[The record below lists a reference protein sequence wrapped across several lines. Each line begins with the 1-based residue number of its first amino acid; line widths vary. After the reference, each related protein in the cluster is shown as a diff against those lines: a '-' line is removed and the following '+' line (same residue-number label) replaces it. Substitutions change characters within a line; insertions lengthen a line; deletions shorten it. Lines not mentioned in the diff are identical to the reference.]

1 MKKHL
6 IINADDFGYCEER
19 NKGIVECYKA
29 GAVTSTTLMVSG
41 QAAQQAAELISEY
54 NISVGLHFNITEG
67 QPVCQSLQTSGC
79 TFTDA
84 NGWKLGMIG
93 FREALHSQK
102 VDMKEVKLELESQLQ
117 KFQSL
122 CGHLPHHVDGH
133 QHVHTLDGVR
143 EVFAEVLSS
152 HNISCTRLPVEDVN
166 VPWLNSDWKQFFT
179 SVVNSAVE
187 AKDLFYQNGISSTDH
202 FLGMTTMGSD
212 MDSEMTEER
221 IQSALK
227 AIFSP
232 DNTINKDKSSVS
244 CELMVHPGYP
254 NCDLQGGCGQGPDGF
269 AKSADRLHEV
279 QVLTSSAMQ
288 QFYKEQGIKLISF
301 KDL

>member
-54 NISVGLHFNITEG
+54 NIPVGLHFNITEG
-67 QPVCQSLQTSGC
+67 QPVCQSFQNSGC

-84 NGWKLGMIG
+84 NGWKLGKMG
-93 FREALHSQK
+93 FREALQAQK
-102 VDMKEVKLELESQLQ
+102 VDMKEVKLELESQLE

-122 CGHLPHHVDGH
+122 CGQLPHHVDGH

-143 EVFAEVLSS
+143 KVFAEVLSS
-152 HNISCTRLPVEDVN
+152 HNISCTRLPVEDLSA
-166 VPWLNSDWKQFFT
+166 PWLNSDWKQFLT

-187 AKDLFYQNGISSTDH
+187 TKELFYQNGIRSTDY
-202 FLGMTTMGSD
+202 FLGMTTMGN
-212 MDSEMTEER
+212 EMTEER

-232 DNTINKDKSSVS
+232 DNNINKNKSLVS

-254 NCDLQGGCGQGPDGF
+254 NLDPQGGCGEGPDDF
-269 AKSADRLHEV
+269 AKSTDRLHEV
-279 QVLTSSAMQ
+279 QVLTSPAMR
-288 QFYKEQGIKLISF
+288 QFYKEQGIELISF
-301 KDL
+301 QDL